1 MNRIQKATTAF
12 VALTITLAGA
22 TFVTA
27 PLALADLQPAA
38 FHQGMSSVAQSPAV
52 STAATRT
59 LRHG

>member
-27 PLALADLQPAA
+27 PLALADLRPAA
-38 FHQGMSSVAQSPAV
+38 LQQGMSSVARSPAAA
-52 STAATRT
+52 TAATRT